1 MRWGQRRRNVGR
13 KGVIGDGRKVILIAV
28 TMLGMAFL
36 LLPTRVVGG
45 AELCLACH
53 EKPEN
58 GEASWPAVINV
69 RAFQNSV
76 HGVLECEACHL
87 GFAEVPHRQDA
98 TEVEESLKTIAAHL
112 KTKADKDPIA
122 AAICVTCHYDTF
134 EEFRQSVHGQA
145 LFTAGTSDVPY
156 CMDCHGSPHTARPK
170 TDATSQAYYV
180 NIPRTCAQCH
190 GNSEVIAK
198 YKLNINVIPTYHES
212 FHGRKLILGSSAVA
226 VCTSCHGAHRI
237 LSPSSSEFETG
248 LADTCGQ
255 CHQGATARFAEAFT
269 HIPMTEESQKI
280 IHYTELFFGGLTSSV
295 VVALSL
301 HVVLDLFAWIRLS
314 IKRRR
319 KE

>member
-1 MRWGQRRRNVGR
+1 VRWRQRRRNIGPGRVIGYGR
-13 KGVIGDGRKVILIAV
+13 KIIISAATL
-28 TMLGMAFL
+28 LGMAFL
-36 LLPTRVVGG
+36 LLPTSVVGG
-45 AELCLACH
+45 PELCLSCH
-53 EKPEN
+53 EKPED
-58 GEASWPAVINV
+58 GKASWPAVIDARN
-69 RAFQNSV
+69 FQKSV
-76 HGVLECEACHL
+76 HGALECEACHL
-87 GFAEVPHRQDA
+87 GFEEIPHRKDRP
-98 TEVEESLKTIAAHL
+98 EVEESLKTIAGHL
-112 KTKADKDPIA
+112 KSKAYKDPIA
-122 AAICVTCHYDTF
+122 AAICVTCHYDIF

-145 LFTAGTSDVPY
+145 LFTSGTKDVPY

-170 TDATSQAYYV
+170 TDATSQTYYT
-180 NIPRTCAQCH
+180 NIPHTCAKCH

-198 YKLNINVIPTYHES
+198 YKLNINVVPTYHES
-212 FHGRKLILGSSAVA
+212 FHGRKLILGSSKVA

-237 LSPSSSEFETG
+237 LSPFSSEFETG

-255 CHQGATARFAEAFT
+255 CHQGATARFAGAFT

-280 IHYTELFFGGLTSSV
+280 IHYTELLFGGLTTSV